1 MRASY
6 AQGTLLDLL
15 RDLVKIDTQ
24 NPDFSGFAGSE
35 GLPPLPTPLESFGGA
50 RARKPWIFSISYLSK
65 YAIKKSRRAFA
76 LQATRARA
84 RGFYPSSTLVLP

>member
-15 RDLVKIDTQ
+15 RDLVKTDTQ

-50 RARKPWIFSISYLSK
+50 REKTVDFIYFLSPQHTPL
-65 YAIKKSRRAFA
+65 KKSTRVCFA
-76 LQATRARA
+76 GHARA
-84 RGFYPSSTLVLP
+84 RVGSTLVLP

>member
-65 YAIKKSRRAFA
+65 YAIKKVGARS
-76 LQATRARA
+76 LCWPRARA
-84 RGFYPSSTLVLP
+84 RAWVVP